1 MLCSVPHIELMLM
14 PFRCGLILMGIRSSC
29 RLSVD
34 EIGKAPPF
42 FLPDSED

>member
-1 MLCSVPHIELMLM
+1 MLFSLHHVELMLM
-14 PFRCGLILMGIRSSC
+14 PIRCGLILMVQRSFC